1 LTTSRRIDTV
11 GLPAALFATLMA
23 TRLDVNHLSALLA
36 PLREPYRIQLIILF
50 GSSVTG
56 RRGPESDLDL
66 AILGEAPLDLV
77 AGTTDVI
84 RLLHTDQV
92 DVVDLRR
99 ASPLLAMEVARSG
112 RLLYEREPGMHVR
125 FISLAVRRYID
136 TKKLRDAQKDAIHR
150 FLASKGLA

>member
-1 LTTSRRIDTV
+1 MARTFDIADLQKLIDPLCRQY
-11 GLPAALFATLMA
+11 GL
-23 TRLDVNHLSALLA
+23 RLV
-36 PLREPYRIQLIILF
+36 ILF

-66 AILGEAPLDLV
+66 ALLGDAPLDLV
-77 AGTTDVI
+77 AVTTDVI
-84 RLLHTDQV
+84 RLLQTDRV

-99 ASPLLAMEVARSG
+99 ASPLLTMEVARHG
-112 RLLYEREPGMHVR
+112 RLVYERTPGMHIE
-125 FISLAVRRYID
+125 FISLAARRYID